1 MCVSFFLSCDL
12 CDVCDAQAM
21 NKVLCEAEATDRA
34 MRAKHCDVFQPD
46 SDPITNETVAESV
59 AKECRKDTGED
70 DVVGGPGCPRRA
82 RAVAAAKPAA
92 MAEAAKPAAHHRRAA
107 RRAAARLLLR
117 VHRHLSNA
125 IACMLATSVGE
136 CTEKCPAGKDPADH
150 LIDVYEREVRLFC
163 EALGEWAPENTGMIL
178 SQSGARLYNWPLH
191 CMSEV
196 REAPPHVKP
205 RRPRPQHVPTMMRH
219 LKKAANMMIG
229 VVTTQVRAAMAGLAR
244 AAGLGMILGLH
255 AYHTRAPLQ
264 ITERTNTFL
273 KAALVNTRRRA
284 IGVRVDCEEALLRTS
299 HLYQVR
305 CDCSSCLQHCPALSS
320 TVVHLTPTLPH
331 TGGAGQPS
339 AHASWCTRPP

>member
-1 MCVSFFLSCDL
+1 MPWRCFSALHGVINVVNILNVLIQDIEMHNACTCADRAATCTCGGLTVRPLVDIMSVVLPSLDVPGKPATEYSVKALNGNDSIKFLNHFPGIVCQLLGISHKEALAEATEQESTEQTTALDTLWQAITTERSTDEARARACVCVCLFFLSCDL
-12 CDVCDAQAM
+12 CDLCDAQAM
-21 NKVLCEAEATDRA
+21 NKVLCAAEATDRA

-59 AKECRKDTGED
+59 ARECRKDTGED
-70 DVVGGPGCPRRA
+70 DVVGGPGCPRQA
-82 RAVAAAKPAA
+82 RHMAAAKPAA

-163 EALGEWAPENTGMIL
+163 EALGEWAPENTGMVL

-196 REAPPHVKP
+196 REAPPP
-205 RRPRPQHVPTMMRH
+205 R
-219 LKKAANMMIG
+219 A
-229 VVTTQVRAAMAGLAR
+229 
-244 AAGLGMILGLH
+244 
-255 AYHTRAPLQ
+255 
-264 ITERTNTFL
+264 
-273 KAALVNTRRRA
+273 
-284 IGVRVDCEEALLRTS
+284 
-299 HLYQVR
+299 
-305 CDCSSCLQHCPALSS
+305 
-320 TVVHLTPTLPH
+320 
-331 TGGAGQPS
+331 
-339 AHASWCTRPP
+339 